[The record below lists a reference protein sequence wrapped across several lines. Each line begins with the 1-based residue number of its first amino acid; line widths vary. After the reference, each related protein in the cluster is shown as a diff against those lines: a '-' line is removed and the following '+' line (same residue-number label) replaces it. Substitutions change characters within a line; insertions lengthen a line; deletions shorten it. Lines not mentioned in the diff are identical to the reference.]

1 MKVRIVRML
10 VSAVTMTASGSV
22 IGYGFSEYISPL
34 DRGLILFFAGLAL
47 AAGIYVLFM
56 FPDNDD

>member
-1 MKVRIVRML
+1 MKARIVRML
-10 VSAVTMTASGSV
+10 VSAVTMTVSGGI
-22 IGYGFSEYISPL
+22 IGCGFDAYISPL

-56 FPDNDD
+56 FPDDDD

>member
-1 MKVRIVRML
+1 ML
-10 VSAVTMTASGSV
+10 VSAVTMTVSGGI
-22 IGYGFSEYISPL
+22 IGCGFDAYISPL